1 MEKKTSL
8 FRRALLILLALAAVL
23 LAAVFALWH
32 NEISTLLSIE
42 KLNTSDD
49 AHQDGSVYQMTVS
62 GGYYFDEYLSRG
74 GASTDKELIDFITGK
89 ITKPDP
95 HDHQRERHLLFLLY
109 RGLSGGGPAV
119 CPELRL
125 LPDQYLHRLHQSR
138 RGAARLGVHH

>member
-49 AHQDGSVYQMTVS
+49 AHEDGNVYQMTVS

-89 ITKPDP
+89 ITKNLIPMTIS
-95 HDHQRERHLLFLLY
+95 ESAISCSSFT
-109 RGLSGGGPAV
+109 
-119 CPELRL
+119 
-125 LPDQYLHRLHQSR
+125 
-138 RGAARLGVHH
+138 AA